1 MSDGAKT
8 KTPVLA
14 KITSDKVFCYL
25 SMVLLVFLPVAEI
38 IQELLKATKN
48 KVFRFMYPSYY
59 QPYIVAVFGI
69 ALTALVILSFISRA
83 VSGKFKFCIADVF
96 YFTLLA
102 FMLISMFCSVNFGVF
117 ASGLRYYME
126 HPLHFLCYYG
136 MFYAGS
142 MIEDSDLRKK
152 LVFTYIIVAVIE
164 GVVGFLQTR
173 GIQINYCL
181 YLFDM
186 PSDNAAYGTLQ
197 NTNFFGSLSCLLTAA
212 SSGFFI
218 FSSKLTKSKA
228 LKWGSLAVALV
239 SFYTLIA
246 SAARMAWIGMTAMIL
261 TYIISLIVMRKG
273 AIDKD
278 SLRQITIDFLTLI
291 IGYIAVIII
300 TIIFDDYI
308 SDRVEQ
314 TMDDSQVT
322 TNVAA
327 GEEDLGDL
335 GNGRGK
341 IWRAALMSV
350 PHHWLTGIGLD
361 NLAQAFREMPGWQQ
375 GDYIQDKGHSEFIHT
390 LATQGV
396 FAFINYV
403 ALIIY
408 ATVNSVKAIMKEKDD
423 VKRSLLWLFFGMF
436 AAYLT
441 QSLASSSIMNVA
453 PYFWLVLGILTP
465 RTKPISLKKK

>member
-1 MSDGAKT
+1 MTDKVQAKVPLLT
-8 KTPVLA
+8 KIA
-14 KITSDKVFCYL
+14 SDKVLCYV
-25 SMVLLVFLPVAEI
+25 SMALLIFLPVAEI

-48 KVFRFMYPSYY
+48 KAFRYMYPSYY
-59 QPYIVAVFGI
+59 QPYIVALFGI
-69 ALTALVILSFISRA
+69 ALTLFVILSFIARA
-83 VSGKFKFCIADVF
+83 VSGKFKFYIADVF

-117 ASGLRYYME
+117 ASGLNYYME

-136 MFYAGS
+136 LFYAGS
-142 MIEDSDLRKK
+142 MIQDSGLRRK
-152 LVFTYIIVAVIE
+152 LLYSYIIVAIIE
-164 GVVGFLQTR
+164 GIVAFL
-173 GIQINYCL
+173 
-181 YLFDM
+181 
-186 PSDNAAYGTLQ
+186 
-197 NTNFFGSLSCLLTAA
+197 FGSLSCILTAA
-212 SSGFFI
+212 ASGFFI

-228 LKWGSLAVALV
+228 LKWGSLAVALL

-246 SAARMAWIGMTAMIL
+246 SAARMAWVGMAAMIL
-261 TYIISLIVMRKG
+261 TYIISLIIMRKG

-291 IGYIAVIII
+291 VGYIVVIII
-300 TIIFDDYI
+300 TIICDDYI

-314 TMDDSQVT
+314 TVDDSHVA
-322 TNVAA
+322 TNVSA

-350 PHHWLTGIGLD
+350 PNHWLTGIGLD
-361 NLAQAFREMPGWQQ
+361 NLAQAFREMPGWQP

-396 FAFINYV
+396 FALINYL
-403 ALIIY
+403 ALLIY
-408 ATVNSVKAIMKEKDD
+408 ATVNTVKTIMKEKDD
-423 VKRSLLWLFFGMF
+423 VKRSLLWIFFCMF
-436 AAYLT
+436 AAYVS

-453 PYFWLVLGILTP
+453 PYYWLILGIVTP

>member
-1 MSDGAKT
+1 MTDQAQAKV
-8 KTPVLA
+8 PFLA
-14 KITSDKVFCYL
+14 KITSDKVLCYM
-25 SMVLLVFLPVAEI
+25 SMAMLIFLPVAEI

-48 KVFRFMYPSYY
+48 KAFRHMYPSYY

-69 ALTALVILSFISRA
+69 ALTLFVILSFIARA
-83 VSGKFKFCIADVF
+83 VSGKFKFYVADVF

-136 MFYAGS
+136 LFYAGS
-142 MIEDSDLRKK
+142 MIQDPELRRK
-152 LVFTYIIVAVIE
+152 LLYSYIIVAIIE
-164 GVVGFLQTR
+164 GIVAFLQTR
-173 GIQINYCL
+173 GIEINYCL
-181 YLFDM
+181 YLYDM

-197 NTNFFGSLSCLLTAA
+197 NTNFFGSLSCILTAA
-212 SSGFFI
+212 ASGFFI
-218 FSSKLTKSKA
+218 FSSKLTKSKV
-228 LKWGSLAVALV
+228 LKWGSFAVALL

-246 SAARMAWIGMTAMIL
+246 SAARMAWVGMAAMIL
-261 TYIISLIVMRKG
+261 TYIISLIIMRKG

-291 IGYIAVIII
+291 VGFIFVIII

-314 TMDDSQVT
+314 TVDDSHVAS
-322 TNVAA
+322 NVSA

-350 PHHWLTGIGLD
+350 PNHWLTGIGLD

-396 FAFINYV
+396 FALINYL
-403 ALIIY
+403 ALLIY
-408 ATVNSVKAIMKEKDD
+408 ATVNSVKTIMKEKDD
-423 VKRSLLWLFFGMF
+423 VKRSLLWIFFCMF
-436 AAYLT
+436 AAYVS

-453 PYFWLVLGILTP
+453 PYYWLILGIVTP